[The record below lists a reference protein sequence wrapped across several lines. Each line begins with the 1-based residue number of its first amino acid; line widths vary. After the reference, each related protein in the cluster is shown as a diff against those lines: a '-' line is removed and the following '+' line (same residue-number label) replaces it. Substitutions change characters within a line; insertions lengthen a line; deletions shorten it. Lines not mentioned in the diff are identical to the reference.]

1 MTAAPSTSDRHTRS
15 QRRRRDVCD
24 AARRAITQNGL
35 EATTLRDIAR
45 EGGFTTGVVTHYFP
59 DKQSVIVGA
68 FAAASRDWLAEARAA
83 IQAADSPERQL
94 EALVE
99 VALPDNATRRGEWR
113 LWSEMW
119 TYAGR
124 DPEFADQLIET
135 DALWEHEIR
144 DVLERTR
151 KEGAIRDIDVV
162 VEARLLAR
170 LIDGLGLRA
179 WLSGRWPE
187 ARGELLAHLASLG
200 VSDSVLERMR
210 AGLVKDE
217 P

>member
-1 MTAAPSTSDRHTRS
+1 M
-15 QRRRRDVCD
+15 CD
-24 AARRAITQNGL
+24 AARRAITEKGL
-35 EATTLRDIAR
+35 EATTLRDIAQ

-59 DKQSVIVGA
+59 DKRAVIVGA
-68 FAAASRDWLAEARAA
+68 FAAASQAWLADARAA

-94 EALVE
+94 EALVGA
-99 VALPDNATRRGEWR
+99 ALPDDATRRGEWR

-124 DPEFADQLIET
+124 DPEFAAQLIET
-135 DALWEHEIR
+135 DALWELEIR
-144 DVLERTR
+144 AVLERTR
-151 KEGAIRDIDVV
+151 EAGAIRNIDVV

-187 ARGELLAHLASLG
+187 ARCELLAYLANLG
-200 VSDSVLERMR
+200 VSEAVLKRMR
-210 AGLVKDE
+210 AGLVKDGS
-217 P
+217 

>member
-1 MTAAPSTSDRHTRS
+1 MTAAPSTSDRSARS

-68 FAAASRDWLAEARAA
+68 FAAASHDWLTDVRAA

-94 EALVE
+94 EALVG
-99 VALPDNATRRGEWR
+99 VALPDDATRRGEWR

-124 DPEFADQLIET
+124 DPEFAAQLIET
-135 DALWEHEIR
+135 DALWEQEIR

-151 KEGAIRDIDVV
+151 KAGAIRDIDVI

-179 WLSGRWPE
+179 WLSGRWSE
-187 ARGELLAHLASLG
+187 ARGELLAHLATLG

>member
-1 MTAAPSTSDRHTRS
+1 MTAAPSTPEPSTRS

-24 AARRAITQNGL
+24 AARRAIIEKGL

-45 EGGFTTGVVTHYFP
+45 EGGFTTGV
-59 DKQSVIVGA
+59 DKHAVIVGT
-68 FAAASRDWLAEARAA
+68 FAAASQDWLAAARSA
-83 IQAADSPERQL
+83 IQAAGSPERQL
-94 EALVE
+94 EALVG
-99 VALPDNATRRGEWR
+99 VALPDDAPRRGEWR

-124 DPEFADQLIET
+124 DAEFAAQLIQT
-135 DALWEHEIR
+135 DALWELEIR
-144 DVLERTR
+144 GVLERTR
-151 KEGAIRDIDVV
+151 KAGAIRDIDVV

-179 WLSGRWPE
+179 WLSGRWFE

-200 VSDSVLERMR
+200 VAESVLERMR
-210 AGLVKDE
+210 VGLVKDGA
-217 P
+217 